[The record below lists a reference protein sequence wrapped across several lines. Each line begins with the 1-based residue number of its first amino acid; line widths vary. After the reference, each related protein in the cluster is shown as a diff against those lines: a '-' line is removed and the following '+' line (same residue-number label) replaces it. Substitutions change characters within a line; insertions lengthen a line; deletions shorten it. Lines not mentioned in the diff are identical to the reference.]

1 MDLERITREWA
12 KSRSTRGTLVRLP
25 GTALHLKPEVVA
37 AILLESKKSGRPV
50 GEIVREDY
58 IELAFWLRER
68 AGRERDVAGVLE
80 RFFDA
85 GLAGS
90 DGP

>member
-25 GTALHLKPEVVA
+25 GTALHLRPEVVG

-50 GEIVREDY
+50 GEVVREDY
-58 IELAFWLRER
+58 IELAHWLRER
-68 AGRERDVAGVLE
+68 AGRERDLAGVLD
-80 RFFDA
+80 RFFA
-85 GLAGS
+85 GPG
-90 DGP
+90 DD